1 MNINTAFSRLML
13 SSVMEDVRKATTA
26 EQRKSVW
33 TYHFGSGHWEFHG
46 PDSFYWHGEADSAYD
61 ARAKGWSAW
70 LDRHD
75 RAA

>member
-13 SSVMEDVRKATTA
+13 SSVMEDVRKATTV

-46 PDSFYWHGEADSAYD
+46 PDGFYWHGEADSAYD

-75 RAA
+75 HAA